1 MGFKLQLEKSFVNH
15 YRKLT
20 AVERDMVD
28 DKLRILA
35 RDPWHP
41 SLRTK
46 RIQGTGEFEVN
57 VNMDIRMAI
66 VFEGDK
72 LIIMLDID
80 HHDKLLRR
88 RSNR

>member
-1 MGFKLQLEKSFVNH
+1 MEKSFVKH

-20 AVERDMVD
+20 AVEHGMVD

-46 RIQGTGEFEVN
+46 RIQGTGEFEVS

-88 RSNR
+88 WSSR